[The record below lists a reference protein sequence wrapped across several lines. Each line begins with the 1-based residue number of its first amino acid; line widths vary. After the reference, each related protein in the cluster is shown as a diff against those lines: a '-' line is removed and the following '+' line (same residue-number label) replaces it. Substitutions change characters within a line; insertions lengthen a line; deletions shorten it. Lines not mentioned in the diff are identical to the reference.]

1 VGILLLIICFLT
13 DTRKEIT
20 IMHRHQI
27 PQKQTHQPSS
37 EDEIYLKAVA
47 EGKMDTV
54 KRLVDE
60 AALSNPFYIGQP
72 AYHFTR
78 SDFKTF
84 DNKRA
89 KEMSN
94 RRMIEYLDQLE
105 IAEKSATSIPQYPK
119 RTPGWATEYG
129 QDYVFPADAHFFFI
143 GQHPPEDMGHL
154 KGSRKIQ
161 AYLINTKMLDLTKN
175 MSGEEFRPISEY
187 IQKKHTTPP
196 MPGQAGHRVSGIDI
210 GGFRRAKKEGVTP
223 QQLFNFMSNQTFYT
237 KGVEW
242 REMMSEL
249 GYDSVKFESNSSGT
263 SILEPRRGI
272 GDGKTY
278 TVVAVL
284 NSSQIMSAD
293 PATYDDEGN
302 IIPLSKR
309 FNNK

>member
-1 VGILLLIICFLT
+1 
-13 DTRKEIT
+13 
-20 IMHRHQI
+20 MHRHQI
-27 PQKQTHQPSS
+27 PQKQAYQQIP
-37 EDEIYLKAVA
+37 EDEIYLKAVS
-47 EGKMDTV
+47 EGDMDTA
-54 KRLVDE
+54 KRLLDE
-60 AALSNPFYIGQP
+60 MAMSNPFYIGQP

-89 KEMSN
+89 KALSN
-94 RRMIEYLDQLE
+94 RRMLEYLDQLE
-105 IAEKSATSIPQYPK
+105 IAEKTGASIPQYPK
-119 RTPGWATEYG
+119 KTPGWATEYG

-154 KGSRKIQ
+154 KGSKKIQ
-161 AYLINTKMLDLTKN
+161 VYLTSAKMLDLTQN
-175 MSGEEFRPISEY
+175 ISGGEFRLIAEY

-196 MPGQAGHRVSGIDI
+196 MPGQAGHRVSGIDV

-237 KGVEW
+237 RGVEW
-242 REMMSEL
+242 REMMSDL

-272 GDGKTY
+272 GDGKKY

-284 NSSQIMSAD
+284 NSSQIISAD
-293 PATYDDEGN
+293 TVTYDDDGN
-302 IIPLSKR
+302 IIPLSER
-309 FNNK
+309 FNKK